1 MVILTDGLLINSEV
15 YFFLYTCQILHLSEK
30 RLVLDACVDNPDLWF
45 LSSDFFKI
53 GTFVIFSV
61 ESFIVSCDNLLYVIY
76 STERFTGSTCFNSFL
91 F

>member
-1 MVILTDGLLINSEV
+1 MK
-15 YFFLYTCQILHLSEK
+15 K

-76 STERFTGSTCFNSFL
+76 SAERFTGSTCFNSFL